1 MLCLL
6 SCMSMY
12 FHFMHYS
19 SPTPVPRTCPSHSSL
34 TSPRTWLT
42 VLGMY
47 RASTIPSH
55 ATLACMCTNHHDR
68 LLQLFLISGQT
79 YFQPP
84 DLIDLIVR
92 SKASRR
98 RPYTSL
104 PTPSSTKRWRHPRRT
119 HFQPHNDLC
128 NETNKAHI
136 QHMST
141 RHLTL
146 ITRSSF
152 HQSRYDMS
160 QGLIRAPALGEALFR
175 VPDHAKRYLYDRAM
189 VAFEM
194 WEKKRTGLKDIRT
207 VFPKKWEEIRWC
219 IWWWAG
225 SEEKARMEMERLR
238 ETVGSQ

>member
-1 MLCLL
+1 M
-6 SCMSMY
+6 
-12 FHFMHYS
+12 
-19 SPTPVPRTCPSHSSL
+19 
-34 TSPRTWLT
+34 
-42 VLGMY
+42 
-47 RASTIPSH
+47 
-55 ATLACMCTNHHDR
+55 
-68 LLQLFLISGQT
+68 SGQT

-84 DLIDLIVR
+84 DLIDLIIR

-98 RPYTSL
+98 RPYSSL
-104 PTPSSTKRWRHPRRT
+104 HTPCSTLLWRHPRRT
-119 HFQPHNDLC
+119 HFQAYNDLC

-160 QGLIRAPALGEALFR
+160 QGLIHAPALGQALFR
-175 VPDHAKRYLYDRAM
+175 VPDHAKRYFYDRAM

-194 WEKKRTGLKDIRT
+194 WETKRTGLKDIRT

-225 SEEKARMEMERLR
+225 SEEKARMKMERLR

>member
-1 MLCLL
+1 MP
-6 SCMSMY
+6 Y
-12 FHFMHYS
+12 T
-19 SPTPVPRTCPSHSSL
+19 SPTLVPRNYPSHSSP

-42 VLGMY
+42 VLGTY
-47 RASTIPSH
+47 RAPKIPSH
-55 ATLACMCTNHHDR
+55 ATLDCICTNHCDR
-68 LLQLFLISGQT
+68 LLQLFLMSGQT

-84 DLIDLIVR
+84 DLINLIVR

-98 RPYTSL
+98 RPYTHL
-104 PTPSSTKRWRHPRRT
+104 HIPSSTKRWRHPRRT

-160 QGLIRAPALGEALFR
+160 QGLIHAPALGEALFR
-175 VPDHAKRYLYDRAM
+175 VPDHAKRYFYDRAM

-194 WEKKRTGLKDIRT
+194 WETKRAGLKDIRT
-207 VFPKKWEEIRWC
+207 VFPKKWEDIRWC

-225 SEEKARMEMERLR
+225 SEEKARMKMERLR
-238 ETVGSQ
+238 ETVGSR